1 MDAQTVSFY
10 EARARDW
17 TAQHRGIASPA
28 LEICNRWLRPG
39 CTILDIG
46 AGSGRDMAAL
56 LQGGFDVYGLEPA
69 AALIAEAEAAFP
81 LLKGRIARGSL
92 PRDQPA
98 DRVFSAVL
106 CSAVLMHVPA
116 EEWFEAVYSLR
127 RLLQPSG
134 RAIVLVS
141 TGRQVDPVTQRDD
154 YGRLFYEPNPEAV
167 QLLFERVGFKLLNQQ
182 VTPDRMGRA
191 ELTWH
196 TFVFEW
202 PSPAKLPP
210 LDIIQRVIGTES
222 KSARATVD
230 SRQSLERHL
239 DSA

>member
-81 LLKGRIARGSL
+81 FLKGRIARGSL
-92 PRDQPA
+92 PCDQPA
-98 DRVFSAVL
+98 DRVFSGVL
-106 CSAVLMHVPA
+106 CSPVLMPVRA
-116 EEWFEAVYSLR
+116 EDWFKPVFSLR
-127 RLLQPSG
+127 RFLQPSA

-141 TGRQVDPVTQRDD
+141 TGRQVDPD
-154 YGRLFYEPNPEAV
+154 
-167 QLLFERVGFKLLNQQ
+167 
-182 VTPDRMGRA
+182 
-191 ELTWH
+191 
-196 TFVFEW
+196 
-202 PSPAKLPP
+202 
-210 LDIIQRVIGTES
+210 
-222 KSARATVD
+222 
-230 SRQSLERHL
+230 
-239 DSA
+239 